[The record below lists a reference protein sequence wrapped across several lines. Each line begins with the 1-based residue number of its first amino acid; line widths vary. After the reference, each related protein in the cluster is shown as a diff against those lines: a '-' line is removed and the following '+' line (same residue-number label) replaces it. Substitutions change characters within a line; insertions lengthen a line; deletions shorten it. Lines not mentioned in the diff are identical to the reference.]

1 MTRPRP
7 AVLFDLGNV
16 LFCDPWETLLLTP
29 GAGLADRMG
38 LDHALVAAAARRL
51 WDRYSL
57 VEADEHAYWG
67 ELGRALDV
75 VIDPARVAQAE
86 AELLRPGPH
95 ARPMLASAAAGS
107 RAVGIVSNNTSF
119 WYAKQARVLGLDR
132 YVDPSLVFLSCRLG
146 VSKGTAGRGLLE
158 LAAERADPAR
168 SLVVEDRRTHV
179 ERAAAVGFEAVR
191 FCLRTSRGVPAPELL
206 ERISA

>member
-38 LDHALVAAAARRL
+38 LDRTRVAAAARQL
-51 WDRYSL
+51 WRRYSI
-57 VEADEHAYWG
+57 VEADEPAYWG
-67 ELGRALDV
+67 ELGRALGV
-75 VIDPARVAQAE
+75 VIDPALVAE
-86 AELLRPGPH
+86 AEEALLRPGPH
-95 ARPMLASAAAGS
+95 AQPMLASAAAGS

-119 WYAKQARVLGLDR
+119 WYAKQADMLGLDR

-146 VSKGTAGRGLLE
+146 VSKGSAGRGLLE
-158 LAAERADPAR
+158 LAAELADPAR
-168 SLVVEDRRTHV
+168 SLVVEDRTPNV

-191 FCLRTSRGVPAPELL
+191 FCLRTSRGEPAPGLL